1 MRMLSQSQRTAI
13 LELHSQGVSK
23 REIARVLNVSR
34 LSVRKVLRSKS
45 SALPVLVR
53 PEKAEAY
60 RIQILELL
68 ASHKGNLVRVHEE
81 LVSRGAE
88 VSYPALTA
96 FCRRHGIGQEPK
108 VATGHY
114 HFEPGE
120 ELQHDTSPHETE
132 IAGKKRHIQTASA
145 VLCYSRMVFFQCYP
159 TFQRFDCKVFLTDA
173 LRYFAGSTARV
184 MIDNT
189 HVVVL
194 RGTGAGMIPVP
205 EMEAF
210 GERFGFRFVAH
221 ERGDANRSARVERPF
236 GFIEGN
242 FLAGRTFP
250 SWEDLNQQA
259 RQWCDRV
266 NATYKKH
273 IRAVP
278 RELFAIERV
287 HLKPL
292 PAWIPE
298 VYRLHQRTVDVEGY
312 VSVHSIR
319 YSVPV
324 RWIGRRVEVRETRDK
339 IEIEM
344 DARHIVTHER
354 AVTPLQ
360 QRVTLAAHR
369 PPRGEGVKRSDPHP
383 EEKAIVEA
391 APETALYV
399 AALKQKSRKVVA
411 LALRQ
416 LLRLLREYPR
426 EPFLAAMQEA
436 AQYGLYDLDRLERMI
451 LRRVAQDY
459 FRCWIPT
466 LIPMTE
472 ELEQLLKNLK
482 LRRMMSIYDEQL
494 RAAEKAQ
501 VSYSGFVAG

>member
-1 MRMLSQSQRTAI
+1 MLSQAQRTAI
-13 LELHSQGVSK
+13 LELSAKGVST
-23 REIARVLNVSR
+23 REIAQVLRLSR
-34 LSVRKVLRSKS
+34 LTVRKVLRSNS
-45 SALPVLVR
+45 TNVPEIQRA
-53 PEKAEAY
+53 EKAEPY
-60 RIQILELL
+60 RDQILDLL
-68 ASHKGNLVRVHEE
+68 TSCKGNLVRVHEE
-81 LVSRGAE
+81 LVAGGAAL
-88 VSYPALTA
+88 SYPALTG
-96 FCRRHGIGQEPK
+96 FCRRQGIGQTP
-108 VATGHY
+108 VVPAGQY
-114 HFEPGE
+114 HFEPGVE
-120 ELQHDTSPHETE
+120 MQHDTSPHTVEVGGRKHK
-132 IAGKKRHIQTASA
+132 AQTASA
-145 VLCYSRMVFFQCYP
+145 VLCYSRMLFFQINP

-173 LRYFAGSTARV
+173 LRYTGGVVERV

-194 RGTGAGMIPVP
+194 RGTGREMIPVP

-210 GERFGFRFVAH
+210 AERFGFRFVAH
-221 ERGDANRSARVERPF
+221 QIGNANRSARVERPF
-236 GFIEGN
+236 SFIENN
-242 FLAGRTFP
+242 FLAGRTFA
-250 SWEDLNQQA
+250 SWEALNQQA
-259 RQWCDRV
+259 RQWCDKV
-266 NATYKKH
+266 NSTYKKH

-278 RELFAIERV
+278 RELFAVERM

-312 VSVHSIR
+312 VSVNSIR

-324 RWIGRRVEVRETRDK
+324 AWIGHRVEVRETRDR

-344 DARHIVTHER
+344 DARHIVTHAR
-354 AVTPLQ
+354 AVTPLS

-426 EPFLAAMQEA
+426 EPFLAAVQEA
-436 AQYGLYDLDRLERMI
+436 ARYGLYDLGRLERMI
-451 LRRVAQDY
+451 LRRVARDY
-459 FRCWIPT
+459 F
-466 LIPMTE
+466 
-472 ELEQLLKNLK
+472 LLLDPDTD
-482 LRRMMSIYDEQL
+482 SHD
-494 RAAEKAQ
+494 
-501 VSYSGFVAG
+501 